1 MAKVQNVFSLNGTIL
16 AVLCFSLNVKFFLTK
31 KVQHSISL
39 KEWKITIKNEK
50 PIIY

>member
-31 KVQHSISL
+31 KTTTFNFL
-39 KEWKITIKNEK
+39 ERMENNN
-50 PIIY
+50 